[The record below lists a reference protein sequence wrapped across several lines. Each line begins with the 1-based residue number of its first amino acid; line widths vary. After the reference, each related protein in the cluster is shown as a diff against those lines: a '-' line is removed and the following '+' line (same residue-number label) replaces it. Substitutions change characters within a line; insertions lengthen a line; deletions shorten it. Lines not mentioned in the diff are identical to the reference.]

1 MISIPPLK
9 KNDLIYITA
18 PAKAI
23 EEEHVLNAKRF
34 FENKGYRV
42 EISKNCCGQHHYFSG
57 TDEERTADLQYAFD
71 NPEVKAIICARG
83 GYGSIRILDKLQ
95 WASMIRNPKWLL
107 GFSDI
112 TIFHQRLFRF
122 DILSIHGTMP
132 LNFETNSKEALDT
145 LMDCLNQKSYTISAK
160 TDPSN
165 KFGKTQGQLVGGNFS
180 ILYSLLGTDDQIDY
194 SGKILFI
201 EDIAEHLYHLDRM
214 LYSFQKSGILNKISG
229 LMVGGMTNMQDT
241 SIPFG
246 STYEEIILDHLKY
259 RNIPVAFGFP
269 IGHIPDNRAVI
280 VGAEYS
286 FSVDENG
293 SVLSFEN
300 SMN

>member
-23 EEEHVLNAKRF
+23 EEEHVIYAKQF
-34 FENKGYRV
+34 FEKEGYRV
-42 EISKNCCGQHHYFSG
+42 EVSKNCLGQHNYFSG
-57 TDEERTADLQYAFD
+57 TDDERTADLQYAFD
-71 NPEVKAIICARG
+71 NPEIKAIVCARG

-95 WASMIRNPKWLL
+95 WASMIRDPKWLL

-122 DILSIHGTMP
+122 ELPSIHGTMP
-132 LNFETNSKEALDT
+132 LNFKTNSPEALET
-145 LMDCLNQKSYTISAK
+145 LMACLTGKSYSIQCDY
-160 TDPSN
+160 DPSN
-165 KFGKTQGQLVGGNFS
+165 KLGQVKGQLIGGNFS

-201 EDIAEHLYHLDRM
+201 EDLAEHLYHLDRI
-214 LYSFQKSGILNKISG
+214 LYAFQKSGILNKISG
-229 LMVGGMTNMQDT
+229 LIVGGMTNMQDT

-246 STYEEIILDHLKY
+246 STFEEIILDHLKY

-269 IGHIPDNRAVI
+269 LGHIPDNRAVI
-280 VGAEYS
+280 VGGEYS
-286 FSVDENG
+286 LSVSNNET
-293 SVLSFEN
+293 SLTLIIK
-300 SMN
+300 